1 MSTYGTILLV
11 IIKNFK
17 EVACSFEQILTSA
30 CQLTVAMKASVTI

>member
-17 EVACSFEQILTSA
+17 EVAFSFEQILTSA